1 MGAWGIGLYSNDFGS
16 DVRNAIKV
24 ISRLPFDENQLT
36 EIAVNAFAETAKNR
50 DDEEYTIFWLVLAD
64 QFYRRGIPA
73 KQVFDTALDIIKSGK
88 DLLIHQELGMSSTDI
103 EKRRRVLVELQTR
116 LIQPVSKKSITVLKK
131 PQPLIMSTG
140 DVIVFPIDVKGWC
153 RNPYFSDKS
162 IEKNPNIKFEIAGW
176 GIAVIIACGRV
187 FDFISYYTP
196 LVVCNQFSINTKP
209 TLDLAKKTEGWR
221 FDISGTCSKRH
232 FTRMQLETIGK
243 VEIDEKK
250 LKSYFHRIDNGVFA
264 AINDISIAN
273 RLQFFTQE
281 NHITKLSQIT
291 AN

>member
-36 EIAVNAFAETAKNR
+36 EIAISAFAETAKNR

-73 KQVFDTALDIIKSGK
+73 KQVFDTALDIIESGK
-88 DLLIHQELGMSSTDI
+88 DLQVHQELGMSSAEI
-103 EKRRRVLVELQTR
+103 EKRHRVLVELQKK
-116 LIQPVSKKSITVLKK
+116 LKQPVPKKSTTFLKE

-140 DVIVFPIDVKGWC
+140 DVIVFPIDKNGMCVNPHISDKLIE
-153 RNPYFSDKS
+153 RNPD
-162 IEKNPNIKFEIAGW
+162 IKFEIAGW
-176 GIAVIIACGRV
+176 GIAVIMACGRV

-196 LVVCNQFSINTKP
+196 LIVCNQFTIHAKP
-209 TLDLAKKTEGWR
+209 TLDLAKKTKGWR

-232 FTRMQLETIGK
+232 FTRMQLEKIGK
-243 VEIDEKK
+243 VEIDENK
-250 LKSYFHRIDNGVFA
+250 LEKYYHRIDNGLFA
-264 AINDISIAN
+264 ATNDISIAN
-273 RLQFFTQE
+273 RLHFSSRE
-281 NHITKLSQIT
+281 RHIVKLSDITK
-291 AN
+291 N